1 MNTWVNVFVWTY
13 AFIFSKSRM
22 AMSFGRWI
30 FKCIRICQLFYKE
43 FYNFTLPP
51 VVYEHSRWS
60 ISLPIRGMASL
71 FSFRHLKR
79 WVIGIHYSFN
89 LHLSNHIWPWAFFM
103 YFFLLSLYLW
113 GWNVWGNCMVRLIS
127 EITILHFLMCNGMKA
142 FISYLLSGF
151 KIVSGGRVSPVPSW
165 PK

>member
-1 MNTWVNVFVWTY
+1 MGEHLSCFQFLAIANKGCYEYLSKVFVWTY

-60 ISLPIRGMASL
+60 ISLPILGMASL

-79 WVIGIHYSFN
+79 CIIGIHYSFKM
-89 LHLSNHIWPWAFFM
+89 HLSNHIWPWAFFM
-103 YFFLLSLYLW
+103 YFFFAISASFGVKCLRKLYGLP
-113 GWNVWGNCMVRLIS
+113 NLRDHHSSFPDV
-127 EITILHFLMCNGMKA
+127 
-142 FISYLLSGF
+142 
-151 KIVSGGRVSPVPSW
+151 
-165 PK
+165 